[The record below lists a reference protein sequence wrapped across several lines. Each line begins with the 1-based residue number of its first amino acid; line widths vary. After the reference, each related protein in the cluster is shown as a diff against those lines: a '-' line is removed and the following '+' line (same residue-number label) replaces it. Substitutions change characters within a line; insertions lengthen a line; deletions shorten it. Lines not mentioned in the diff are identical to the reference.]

1 MSPQPLMANNLTI
14 FAQKLGFMTTEETKD
29 TTKEPQNTT
38 ETTENKDVTAE
49 VNLNNQKDKNESTSE
64 IEAAEANADNDSA
77 EKKSWFEKL
86 FQSNPSKVKEQIDEL
101 TAKNEEL
108 KDKYLRLYADF
119 DNYKKRTAKEKME
132 LFDTAGKDIV
142 SAVLPTIDDFE
153 RANKAL
159 ENSDDVAALKE
170 GMQLVYQKLLKTLES
185 KGVKAMESNGTEFNA
200 DLHEAITEIPA
211 PSEEMKGKVIDTV
224 EKGYYIND
232 KILRYAK
239 VVVGK

>member
-1 MSPQPLMANNLTI
+1 MANNLMI
-14 FAQKLGFMTTEETKD
+14 FAQNLGFMTTEEQK
-29 TTKEPQNTT
+29 NTT
-38 ETTENKDVTAE
+38 EENAINAESNENKDVTVE
-49 VNLNNQKDKNESTSE
+49 VNVNINKDNNEPSSENEAVETNE
-64 IEAAEANADNDSA
+64 EEDSA

-170 GMQLVYQKLLKTLES
+170 GMQLVYLKLLKTLES
-185 KGVKAMESNGTEFNA
+185 KGVKAMESNGAEFNA

-211 PSEEMKGKVIDTV
+211 PSDAMKGKVIDTV
-224 EKGYYIND
+224 EKGYYINE